1 MAGPIT
7 WRNVGST
14 VPAPSVASLA
24 AGTAGIRQALADIG
38 GLITQQRD
46 LAVDNAK
53 AVRDTNTQNY
63 LDQVASA
70 SLEQLQNPEFI
81 AGLDAQRDA
90 LGNTVDRAKTR
101 GAIDAALATRQNQQV
116 ANNEF
121 ADAAQARNERG
132 AVDSLLGRAAAG
144 DMAGVE
150 ADLSQNQY
158 MNEGKLRSE
167 LYAILDAGQQRQ
179 YRAAGEARAQAA
191 ADRAIESHALSMNA
205 GRESLE
211 NLRETRA
218 LATKERNDMRNG
230 EAEVLRIFQ
239 DNQEKKSTQN
249 SVLKGYAGEM
259 GLPTTDDG
267 LPDMSKMDQEQ
278 KDALA
283 NRVRENGDLFT
294 PVSSTAARQ
303 ELLASLGDASTAVKK
318 NALAAYDMQETM
330 ANLSPADQ
338 AKAQLEV
345 GAATAQIDQQIKRR
359 TERYE
364 TEEARNP
371 YLRPDKDPLGS
382 VNKILDKAVKQ
393 DWGTASN
400 RQELS
405 NKLIEW
411 ATNGITVKGENGT
424 DDRTQVVPTAI
435 LEQAFST
442 QDRWHDLLDDPARF
456 EKRVTDLLSE
466 KSQKEAAAKA
476 AELRES
482 FDKDLRKLN
491 NQKLSTAVK
500 VTRSFQDRNGVIVNN
515 SDMLNQ
521 LLEGR

>member
-14 VPAPSVASLA
+14 VPAPSVSSLA

-53 AVRDTNTQNY
+53 ALRDTNTQNY

-70 SLEQLQNPEFI
+70 SLEQLQNPEFV

-191 ADRAIESHALSMNA
+191 VDRAVQSHNLSMQV
-205 GRESLE
+205 GQE
-211 NLRETRA
+211 NLSNAREVRA
-218 LATKERNDMRNG
+218 LAQKERNDTRLG
-230 EAEVLRIFQ
+230 EQEVNRIFQ
-239 DNQEKKSTQN
+239 NAEERKATQN
-249 SVLKGYAGEM
+249 SALRNFAGSA
-259 GLPTTDDG
+259 GLPISEDG
-267 LPDMSKMDQEQ
+267 LPDMSRMTTEQRDQ
-278 KDALA
+278 LA
-283 NRVRENGDLFT
+283 NYVNENGDLFT
-294 PVSSTAARQ
+294 PVSSTANRQ
-303 ELLASLGDASTAVKK
+303 ELLKSLEGASTAVKR
-318 NALAAYDMQETM
+318 NALAAYDMQEAM
-330 ANLSPADQ
+330 ANLAPVDQ
-338 AKAQLEV
+338 AKAQTEI
-345 GAATAQIDQQIKRR
+345 GAATAEIDQQIRRR
-359 TERYE
+359 TDQYE
-364 TEEARNP
+364 TFEARNP
-371 YLRPDKDPLGS
+371 YLKPDPNPLES
-382 VNKILDKAVKQ
+382 VNKIMDKAIKR
-393 DWGTASN
+393 DWGTSGN
-400 RQELS
+400 RQELA
-405 NKLIEW
+405 NKLTEW
-411 ATNGITVKGENGT
+411 ATNGITIKGEDGEE
-424 DDRTQVVPTAI
+424 RVQVVPTSI
-435 LEQAFST
+435 LEQAFNTTGELYFNSPK
-442 QDRWHDLLDDPARF
+442 DV
-456 EKRVTDLLSE
+456 EKRLTDILSE
-466 KSQKEAAAKA
+466 KGQMDMARQATVQKEQFA
-476 AELRES
+476 
-482 FDKDLRKLN
+482 KDLQKLN

-515 SDMLNQ
+515 SDMLNK